1 MKIPRTV
8 ITPYEPENKEVLW
21 IKQASDEFHYTMYLF
36 GKHGWTPVA
45 ADTLTV
51 EQLQET
57 LNTVAEHL
65 NTLNDTKQDKLIS
78 GENIKTI
85 NNESLLS
92 SGNINT
98 GVLSIKQ
105 TANDLLFTIDGE
117 NYIPFCTIS
126 PILEIGMDAV
136 YKPIG
141 THVVSANIVDLRK
154 RTSQVENTLN
164 SIKDTTKTID
174 ANAVLYDDTHTQLN
188 AMNTQAAIEGLYN
201 RVVVI
206 SEEDYENLVDKDDN
220 KIYMLYEE

>member
-51 EQLQET
+51 ETLQSV
-57 LNTVAEHL
+57 LNEVVKNL
-65 NTLNDTKQDKLIS
+65 NNKQDTLVS
-78 GENIKTI
+78 GVNIKTV

-98 GVLSIKQ
+98 GVLSIKKS
-105 TANDLLFTIDGE
+105 DEELLFTIDGE
-117 NYIPFCTIS
+117 NYIPFCTIAYT
-126 PILEIGMDAV
+126 LETGRDAV
-136 YKPIG
+136 FKPIG
-141 THVVSANIVDLRK
+141 SHVVSTYILDLRK

-174 ANAVLYDDTHTQLN
+174 ANAVLYDDTHTKLN
-188 AMNTQAAIEGLYN
+188 AMNTQAAIEGLYD

-206 SEEDYENLVDKDDN
+206 SEEDYDNLVDKDDN